1 MSDLLFSRPMLR
13 RILAQAE
20 LMDRMLQRLG
30 VDEAALA
37 RLDGGMG
44 LYEARTRCLA
54 CRNERECRAWLEGW
68 TSPADPSEFCP
79 NAAFFGRC
87 RQVASTAIC
96 FGRDESPFPVPARAE
111 GASLPPA
118 PADRGGRP

>member
-13 RILAQAE
+13 RILSQAE

-54 CRNERECRAWLEGW
+54 CRRERECRAWLEGE
-68 TSPADPSEFCP
+68 TTPADPSEFCP

-87 RQVASTAIC
+87 RQVASAPPC
-96 FGRDESPFPVPARAE
+96 RSPDDRPFPRSGEA
-111 GASLPPA
+111 
-118 PADRGGRP
+118 GGREPAAGAC

>member
-54 CRNERECRAWLEGW
+54 CRNERACRAWLEGW

-79 NAAFFGRC
+79 NAAFFARC
-87 RQVASTAIC
+87 RQVGSASACRTPTT
-96 FGRDESPFPVPARAE
+96 DPFACPTTLERARPQLAPIE
-111 GASLPPA
+111 GEPS
-118 PADRGGRP
+118 

>member
-20 LMDRMLQRLG
+20 LMDRMLLRLG

-37 RLDGGMG
+37 RLGGGMG

-54 CRNERECRAWLEGW
+54 CRNERACRAWLEGW
-68 TSPADPSEFCP
+68 TDPADPSEFCP
-79 NAAFFGRC
+79 NASFFARC
-87 RQVASTAIC
+87 R
-96 FGRDESPFPVPARAE
+96 PV
-111 GASLPPA
+111 GTA
-118 PADRGGRP
+118 PACRTPTTDPFACPTTLESARPQLATIDDGGRS